1 MSQKYIGGF
10 ITKNPTAP
18 TTSAASGMWTL
29 DQAANYVK
37 QGIWPS
43 PPPPAPTVIGQSFG
57 GGYYAGQIGVSGTA
71 THYLIVAPIAS
82 GQFQGQWKTANNGT
96 TGTNSDIDGPANTAA
111 MIAAGA
117 AAHPCG
123 QFCDNLSTGGQTDWY
138 MPAFNE
144 LEICYYNLKPTTTA
158 NDTGSGIN
166 PNAVPARASSY
177 TTGNPAQTSATD
189 FRSTGAED
197 FLTGTDFYWSS
208 TQNTGFTGY
217 ATIQYFSNGSQVNSA
232 KSANSFVRAV
242 RRVAV

>member
-1 MSQKYIGGF
+1 MRFKGGV
-10 ITKNPTAP
+10 ISATAP
-18 TTSAASGMWTL
+18 TTSTSAAKGVWTL
-29 DQAANYVK
+29 QQQFQAK
-37 QGIWPS
+37 GQGIWPD
-43 PPPPAPTVIGQSFG
+43 PPPSVIGQAFG

-111 MIAAGA
+111 IVADGNSTVY
-117 AAHPCG
+117 PCG
-123 QFCDNLSTGGQTDWY
+123 HFCNNLVTGGQTDWY

-166 PNAVPARASSY
+166 TNAVPARASSY

-217 ATIQYFSNGSQVNSA
+217 ATIQYFSNGSQGNSA